1 MSKVEKVSISLTRAQ
16 AETVRQAV
24 ESGDY
29 GSSSEVVREALRA
42 WSLKREREEAE
53 REWLRAAIQEGIDS
67 GFDGFR
73 GFDELRN
80 DILSSVQSKPEFQK
94 AG

>member
-1 MSKVEKVSISLTRAQ
+1 M
-16 AETVRQAV
+16 

-67 GFDGFR
+67 GPSPTQD
-73 GFDELRN
+73 FDEILAEAKRYHSERMAEQDEKGRPRN
-80 DILSSVQSKPEFQK
+80 
-94 AG
+94 AA